1 MTPSMKY
8 QGCGLPYFKLNGRQV
23 DEFRSSLLKELPS
36 CILGEWTCVSLGQ
49 AHHSVIFK
57 GIMTS
62 AIWGL
67 VLLRG
72 GASDVNLRDSV
83 SFHQSWSFLGRNS
96 VSTRLDLFLRIHMS
110 PLAFGNPLS
119 CNGEGVLHRKAFDC
133 GTLLSQSFSPKSRC
147 IIDIFRLGPPPGCP
161 IPRG

>member
-8 QGCGLPYFKLNGRQV
+8 QGCGLPYFRLNGRQV

-57 GIMTS
+57 GINTS

-72 GASDVNLRDSV
+72 GAPDVNLYDSV

-96 VSTRLDLFLRIHMS
+96 ASTRLDLFLRIHMS
-110 PLAFGNPLS
+110 PLVFGNPLP

-133 GTLLSQSFSPKSRC
+133 GTFSSQSSSPKSRS
-147 IIDIFRLGPPPGCP
+147 IIDIFRFGPPPGCP